1 MDDTKD
7 NIPTP
12 GTGTPP
18 WVTVAQIVSITV
30 LLVALLIAVVY
41 LLKLTFVYV
50 VIPIV
55 AIIVKSW
62 MEVNKVRKIEPISL
76 KKKEDN

>member
-1 MDDTKD
+1 MANTKES
-7 NIPTP
+7 IPTP

-30 LLVALLIAVVY
+30 LLIALLIAVVY

-50 VIPIV
+50 VIPII
-55 AIIVKSW
+55 AIVVKSW
-62 MEVNKVRKIEPISL
+62 IEVNKTVKSNN
-76 KKKEDN
+76 K